1 MTTAKADTTGKNRTW
16 IYLVIAFAA
25 LAVVGI
31 LTS

>member
-1 MTTAKADTTGKNRTW
+1 MTTGETDATGKNRTW